1 MSVSDIELHADLR
14 GAVKELCQHFPDSY
28 WRDLD
33 REQSYPEKFVKTL
46 SDAGYLSALI
56 PEDFGGSGLGIA
68 EASII
73 LEEVNHSG
81 GNAAACHAQMYIMGT
96 LLRHGSDEQKHKY
109 LPQIASGELRLQALS
124 LIHISEP
131 TRPY

>member
-33 REQSYPEKFVKTL
+33 REQSYPEEFVKTL

-73 LEEVNHSG
+73 LEELRQS
-81 GNAAACHAQMYIMGT
+81 AAG
-96 LLRHGSDEQKHKY
+96 REQGFGC
-109 LPQIASGELRLQALS
+109 AWCWCWWGWCELDQQ
-124 LIHISEP
+124 
-131 TRPY
+131 

>member
-68 EASII
+68 EASI
-73 LEEVNHSG
+73 
-81 GNAAACHAQMYIMGT
+81 C
-96 LLRHGSDEQKHKY
+96 LLYTSPSPRDG
-109 LPQIASGELRLQALS
+109 LLS
-124 LIHISEP
+124 RMPSSA
-131 TRPY
+131 